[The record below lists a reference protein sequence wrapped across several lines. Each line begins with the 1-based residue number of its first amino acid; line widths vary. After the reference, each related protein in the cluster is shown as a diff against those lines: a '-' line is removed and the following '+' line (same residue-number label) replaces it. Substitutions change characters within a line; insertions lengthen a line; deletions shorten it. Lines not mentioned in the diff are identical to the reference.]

1 MSILYFLIT
10 KNLDV
15 VLYENI
21 EYNGNFQQII
31 RTLLRKIHPNSK
43 YKIDYDKYKVHY
55 LNERNIT
62 YLCLTEILLED
73 LAFAFLEDIKKFYRK
88 I

>member
-31 RTLLRKIHPNSK
+31 RTLLSKIHPNLK

-62 YLCLTEILLED
+62 YLCLTEILPED

>member
-31 RTLLRKIHPNSK
+31 RTLLRKIHPNSI
-43 YKIDYDKYKVHY
+43 YKIDYDKYKFHY
-55 LNERNIT
+55 INEGNIT
-62 YLCLTEILLED
+62 YLCLTEIQPED
-73 LAFAFLEDIKKFYRK
+73 LVFAFLEDIKNIYRK